1 MSIFSWL
8 SDRRVR
14 ARREA
19 REQGYN
25 YAAGMLLRGIPPSII
40 ECSSRRGG
48 HSTEFYIGMQGGPD
62 PQRPQEPAVPA
73 RTPRARAG

>member
-48 HSTEFYIGMQGGPD
+48 HSTEFYIGMQG
-62 PQRPQEPAVPA
+62 AVLA
-73 RTPRARAG
+73 WDHMRYEMRRAKS